1 MDMDER
7 WVNRPPEVMLE
18 TFHGFQGEGFDLV
31 LDDLLALPPDPP
43 VLAEGFSLLPRLV
56 APLLS
61 RPRQAVWLL
70 PTPEF
75 RRAAFESRG
84 STWTIPNRTSDPQ
97 RALANLLARDQ
108 LFTEELR
115 AQARASRLQTIDVDG
130 SVDVAE
136 SVARVGEGAGG
147 FVRPSSHAE
156 RVDVVFPDGTV
167 VRASSIGDRVEH
179 DPTRSFGLYLD
190 MRWLPT
196 WPAEVVEWQ
205 DYGLPAD
212 GDRAA
217 DQITAAFARARRGD
231 VVEVGCVGGLGRT
244 GTVLACMAVLAGEP
258 RRPPWIGSGVSTSRP
273 RSRPAPRSSG
283 CGGSPAGWR
292 ATAEGT
298 RAFGMI
304 GGHAL

>member
-1 MDMDER
+1 MARQLAADHGFRLYHTEPFSRYVARADPVATPLLRGFMAMDMDER

-61 RPRQAVWLL
+61 RPQQAVWLL

-84 STWTIPNRTSDPQ
+84 STWTIPNKTSDPQ

-115 AQARASRLQTIDVDG
+115 AQARAFRLQTIDVDG

-136 SVARVGEGAGG
+136 SVARVGKAL
-147 FVRPSSHAE
+147 
-156 RVDVVFPDGTV
+156 
-167 VRASSIGDRVEH
+167 
-179 DPTRSFGLYLD
+179 GL
-190 MRWLPT
+190 
-196 WPAEVVEWQ
+196 
-205 DYGLPAD
+205 
-212 GDRAA
+212 
-217 DQITAAFARARRGD
+217 
-231 VVEVGCVGGLGRT
+231 
-244 GTVLACMAVLAGEP
+244 
-258 RRPPWIGSGVSTSRP
+258 
-273 RSRPAPRSSG
+273 
-283 CGGSPAGWR
+283 
-292 ATAEGT
+292 
-298 RAFGMI
+298 
-304 GGHAL
+304 

>member
-1 MDMDER
+1 MSSRNPVGAALRHVRWIGGGSGAGKSTVARQLAADHGFRLYHTEPFSKYVARADPVATPLLHGFMAMDMDER

-61 RPRQAVWLL
+61 RPQQAVWLL

-84 STWTIPNRTSDPQ
+84 STWTIPNRTSHPQ

-115 AQARASRLQTIDVDG
+115 AQARAFRLQTIDVDG

-136 SVARVGEGAGG
+136 SVARVGKAL
-147 FVRPSSHAE
+147 
-156 RVDVVFPDGTV
+156 
-167 VRASSIGDRVEH
+167 
-179 DPTRSFGLYLD
+179 GL
-190 MRWLPT
+190 
-196 WPAEVVEWQ
+196 
-205 DYGLPAD
+205 
-212 GDRAA
+212 
-217 DQITAAFARARRGD
+217 
-231 VVEVGCVGGLGRT
+231 
-244 GTVLACMAVLAGEP
+244 
-258 RRPPWIGSGVSTSRP
+258 
-273 RSRPAPRSSG
+273 
-283 CGGSPAGWR
+283 
-292 ATAEGT
+292 
-298 RAFGMI
+298 
-304 GGHAL
+304 